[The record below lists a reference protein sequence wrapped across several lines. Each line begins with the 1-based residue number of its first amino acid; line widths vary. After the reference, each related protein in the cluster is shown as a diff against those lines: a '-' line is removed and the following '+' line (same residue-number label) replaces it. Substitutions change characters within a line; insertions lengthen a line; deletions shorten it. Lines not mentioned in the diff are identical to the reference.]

1 MPIISNT
8 SPLIFFAKV
17 GQTNLLHLLY
27 GDIWVPNAV
36 RDEIAVGAGT
46 DAELQ
51 IFDSQRI
58 VVMDA
63 PEDRVRIASRA
74 GLDRGEAEVVALGQA
89 QGSGTL
95 ILIDDKI
102 GRRFAGQ
109 SGLQTVGTGG
119 ALVAAKQAG
128 LIERIRPVFEQMF
141 AEGLYL
147 HETLYHQLL
156 AIAREAQQANDND
169 WQAI

>member
-63 PEDRVRIASRA
+63 PED
-74 GLDRGEAEVVALGQA
+74 
-89 QGSGTL
+89 
-95 ILIDDKI
+95 
-102 GRRFAGQ
+102 
-109 SGLQTVGTGG
+109 
-119 ALVAAKQAG
+119 
-128 LIERIRPVFEQMF
+128 
-141 AEGLYL
+141 
-147 HETLYHQLL
+147 
-156 AIAREAQQANDND
+156 
-169 WQAI
+169 